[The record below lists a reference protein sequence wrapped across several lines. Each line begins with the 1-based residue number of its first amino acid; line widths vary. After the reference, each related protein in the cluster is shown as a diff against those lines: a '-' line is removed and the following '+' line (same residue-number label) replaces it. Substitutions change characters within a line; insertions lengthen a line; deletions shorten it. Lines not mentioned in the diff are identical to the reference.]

1 MSFRSLIPLVA
12 ERITQTE
19 FCFFTIN
26 YYYYFFCVF
35 SLLLLSV
42 GLDINRADAFA
53 EVFNVSQ
60 NTIRFHSRSWWR
72 EHIRSPNRPAYGVWQ
87 NHKAGELVI
96 GSLALGTPFL
106 SVPMRRSLFTQARL
120 LPSSRCAKLILS
132 EALTLSWAT
141 MSGGAAEKGGSLGSP
156 HPSHCLESAHH

>member
-1 MSFRSLIPLVA
+1 M
-12 ERITQTE
+12 
-19 FCFFTIN
+19 FFL
-26 YYYYFFCVF
+26 CVF
-35 SLLLLSV
+35 F
-42 GLDINRADAFA
+42 AFIDFVSKGVMFGPT
-53 EVFNVSQ
+53 EVFNVTR
-60 NTIRFHSRSWWR
+60 NTIRFHSRSRWR

-87 NHKAGELVI
+87 NDKAGELVI

-106 SVPMRRSLFTQARL
+106 SEPMRRSLFTQARL